1 MSTRSKSTT
10 RFAIAA
16 LLVAL
21 VLAGVV
27 SFWASGSPDGLEKV
41 AEDKGFIGTAQDH
54 DLADSPFADYGT
66 SGLDGFAGSAVAG
79 VVGVLVT
86 LGVMGGLVLLV
97 RRRSA
102 AGPSDDSARES
113 ADSSAER

>member
-1 MSTRSKSTT
+1 MSTDRSRSTT
-10 RFAIAA
+10 RFAIVA

-27 SFWASGSPDGLEKV
+27 SFWASSSPDGLEK
-41 AEDKGFIGTAQDH
+41 AAQDTGFADSAQDH

-79 VVGVLVT
+79 VAGVLVT
-86 LGVMGGLVLLV
+86 LGVTGGLVLLV

-102 AGPSDDSARES
+102 AADDASRES
-113 ADSSAER
+113 AGSSTER